1 MKFGQPAYKGISSRA
16 KALLAKEEDLD
27 VDFKSEV
34 KLDSEDLVAF
44 ANSDTGGTLLLGI
57 EELKDARNRQ
67 YTNIKGCAINDENK
81 QKINAKAYSCIPHI
95 EISIH
100 VENTSGIPFYRVE
113 IPSGKNKPYC
123 TQSGVYKIRKDGRN
137 KALLPDELFQI
148 FLEKESDNFLNN
160 FKKAT
165 IELREELNEQNNS
178 LMHSMWETAVET
190 ETNIERAVSNI
201 GEMLN
206 DVYAGVES
214 AEANIQE
221 FYREMS
227 ENTHQLKEDL
237 EINYDVKNKLATV
250 DKNIINLAWKLNSIL
265 DHLNIE
271 DPEITY
277 AREQFQGVLWASKN
291 IFKEDK
297 INPKED
303 FLKEMYERAPRI
315 IRDNYTLDDVIT
327 WYNAPMPPI
336 PQV

>member
-1 MKFGQPAYKGISSRA
+1 MMFGQPTYKGISPRA
-16 KALLAKEEDLD
+16 KALLAKEENLD

-57 EELKDARNRQ
+57 EELRDAKSRQ
-67 YTNIKGCAINDENK
+67 YTNIRGCTINDENK

-100 VENTSGIPFYRVE
+100 AENISGIPFYRIE
-113 IPSGKNKPYC
+113 IPSGKSKPYC
-123 TQSGVYKIRKDGRN
+123 TQSGIYKIRKDGRN
-137 KALLPDELFQI
+137 KALLPDELFHI
-148 FLEKESDNFLNN
+148 FLEKESDNFLSN
-160 FKKAT
+160 FKRAT
-165 IELREELNEQNNS
+165 VELREELNEQNNA
-178 LMHSMWETAVET
+178 LMNSMWETAVET
-190 ETNIERAVSNI
+190 ETNIEKAVSNI
-201 GEMLN
+201 GDMLN

-227 ENTHQLKEDL
+227 ESTHKLKEDI
-237 EINYDVKNKLATV
+237 EINYDVKDKLATV

-277 AREQFQGVLWASKN
+277 AREQFQGILWASKR
-291 IFKEDK
+291 IFKEHK
-297 INPKED
+297 IASEET
-303 FLKEMYERAPRI
+303 FLEEIYERAPRI
-315 IRDNYTLDDVIT
+315 IRENYKLEDIIN
-327 WYNAPMPPI
+327 WYNTPT
-336 PQV
+336 QL